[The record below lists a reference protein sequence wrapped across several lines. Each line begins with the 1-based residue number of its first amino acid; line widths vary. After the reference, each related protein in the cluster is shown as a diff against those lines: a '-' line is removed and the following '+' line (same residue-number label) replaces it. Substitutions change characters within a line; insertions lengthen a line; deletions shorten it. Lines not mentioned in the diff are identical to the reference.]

1 MDLST
6 NYLGMKLRTPLVASA
21 SPLSRNVD
29 DVKRLEEAGAAAVV
43 FHSVFAEQLQSSA
56 KAADFRVDPELYL
69 NHIAQAKESVSIP
82 VIGSVNAAAPG
93 SWVGYVRR
101 ARLQGQCWATPKVP
115 STQNSRSAEGEIHPT
130 SSSTMDHHVLIAEG
144 IPRLVCER
152 SLLLWA
158 ARFCRASEFDALLV
172 CLEHSPRQ
180 RRPAANLTTS
190 LRKLMSGELRL

>member
-101 ARLQGQCWATPKVP
+101 ARLQGQSWATPKVP
-115 STQNSRSAEGEIHPT
+115 STQNSRSAEGAIHPT
-130 SSSTMDHHVLIAEG
+130 SSFDNG
-144 IPRLVCER
+144 PPCRDRGRDPRTGLRTIV
-152 SLLLWA
+152 
-158 ARFCRASEFDALLV
+158 ASMGSAFL
-172 CLEHSPRQ
+172 
-180 RRPAANLTTS
+180 
-190 LRKLMSGELRL
+190 